1 MLQHRRAWK
10 ILLRALDAVYREGH
24 LSLNSCNAISSFP
37 GHALIDRSCVN
48 DTIFEPSLHYVIFIR
63 LAMPWHE
70 IWDRFMRVGN
80 SILNHGSFDPAQVFS
95 STIGL
100 HSLITMAVGSGAS
113 GR

>member
-80 SILNHGSFDPAQVFS
+80 SILKPWLFRS
-95 STIGL
+95 SPSLQL
-100 HSLITMAVGSGAS
+100 HHWIAFAYNDG